1 MMNVKSVMT
10 RNLHLP
16 PMYLP
21 TYLPTYLCMYAPMY
35 VCTYDL
41 FENKSIT
48 ENNFTNAD
56 TRITQV
62 KYLKV
67 YCTYLGG
74 VESMCHCIYLNA
86 RVVYL
91 IQCMRN
97 SCLVLRPSNSAQNV
111 CNKEKVCYIERPR
124 FFLKNGPTP
133 ASLHLFSVISNKQ
146 YKFYNKSM

>member
-16 PMYLP
+16 PM
-21 TYLPTYLCMYAPMY
+21 YLPTYLCMYAPMY

-48 ENNFTNAD
+48 KNNFTNAD

-67 YCTYLGG
+67 
-74 VESMCHCIYLNA
+74 
-86 RVVYL
+86 
-91 IQCMRN
+91 
-97 SCLVLRPSNSAQNV
+97 
-111 CNKEKVCYIERPR
+111 
-124 FFLKNGPTP
+124 
-133 ASLHLFSVISNKQ
+133 
-146 YKFYNKSM
+146 